1 MTPYPG
7 QDTPVIFNTQYLT
20 AHIPQIFL
28 YHVPHFL
35 HYKHCRRIVC
45 NCVSNSGALLTYNTV
60 HSPYISLFLRISEKR
75 TRISAGTHVLLRKV
89 L

>member
-1 MTPYPG
+1 MNHHVRPEANSNSK
-7 QDTPVIFNTQYLT
+7 QDFGSVNFTWLRVRQFIGDMEL
-20 AHIPQIFL
+20 L
-28 YHVPHFL
+28 
-35 HYKHCRRIVC
+35 HCRRIVC

-75 TRISAGTHVLLRKV
+75 TGISAGTHVLLRKV

>member
-1 MTPYPG
+1 MAASV
-7 QDTPVIFNTQYLT
+7 DTVKCMRPD
-20 AHIPQIFL
+20 PQAVAAL
-28 YHVPHFL
+28 DEV
-35 HYKHCRRIVC
+35 HCRRIVC